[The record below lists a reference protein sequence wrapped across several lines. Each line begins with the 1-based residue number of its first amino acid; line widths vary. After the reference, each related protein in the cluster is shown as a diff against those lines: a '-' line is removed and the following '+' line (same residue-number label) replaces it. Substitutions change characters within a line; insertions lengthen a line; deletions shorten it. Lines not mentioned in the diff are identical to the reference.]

1 MKLLLSMI
9 GLALTTLVENKT
21 RSVLTVLGV
30 IIGTGAIIAIG
41 SILTGLDGAVTGVI
55 RSMGTNTAIVFKIRL
70 GPSFGATSEE
80 KMRKPLTYDDAIAV
94 AERCPSVERVGV
106 YLLPPSMFGSLDRA
120 RYKGNDYAQPQVAGT
135 DENYATSGQA
145 DMKVGRFYTT
155 TENVHH
161 MPVTVIGEDLYRA
174 LFGLENAL
182 GKRILVDGQELEV
195 IGVMNRPATSL
206 PGQEDNRIII
216 PYFTMR
222 KMFPTAQ
229 ELLLMVQAKPGELS
243 AAIDELRAVL
253 RIQRHVKLSA
263 PDNFFISTP
272 DQLVEE
278 FRQLTSV
285 TALVMVV
292 LSSIGLLVGG
302 IGVMNIM
309 LVSVTERTREIG
321 IRKAVGA
328 RRSDIIVQFLT
339 EAVVLTGLGGLVGM
353 LIGWLA
359 SLASHFAFPNL
370 PAAVPLWAAALGVV
384 VSVGIG
390 LFFGIWPASKAARLD
405 PVEALRYE

>member
-1 MKLLLSMI
+1 MI
-9 GLALTTLVENKT
+9 GLALATLRENKT

-30 IIGTGAIIAIG
+30 IIGTGTIIAIG
-41 SILTGLDGAVTGVI
+41 SILTGLDGAVTGLI
-55 RSMGTNTAIVFKIRL
+55 RSMGTNTAIVFKMRF
-70 GPSFGATSEE
+70 GPGVNGRTNEE
-80 KMRKPLTYDDAIAV
+80 RMRKPLTYEDALAL
-94 AERCPSVERVGV
+94 AERCPSIDRVGL
-106 YLLPPSMFGSLDRA
+106 YLLPPSAFGGVDRV
-120 RYKGNDYAQPQVAGT
+120 RYKGNDYAQPQIAGT
-135 DENYATSGQA
+135 DESYATGGQA
-145 DMKVGRFYTT
+145 EMKEGRYFTG
-155 TENVHH
+155 TENVHR
-161 MPVTVIGEDLYRA
+161 MPVTVLGEDVYRA
-174 LFGLENAL
+174 LFGPEDAL
-182 GKRILVDGQELEV
+182 GKHILVDGQDVQV
-195 IGVMNRPATSL
+195 IGIMSRPATSL
-206 PGQEDNRIII
+206 PGQEDNRIMI

-229 ELLLMVQAKPGELS
+229 ELLLMAQAKPGQLP

-263 PDNFFISTP
+263 PDNFFISTA

-321 IRKAVGA
+321 VRKAIGA
-328 RRSDIIVQFLT
+328 RRSDIVVQFLT